1 MNNENITLRKAELK
15 EILESNHKSIL
26 SRLFSL
32 NFPNNEKKNQEN
44 KVQKLRKTKQSVETT
59 TIENIQ
65 TNISLQ
71 NPCIYKLYVYEYEIS
86 PIHIQSISGKYK
98 IKT

>member
-44 KVQKLRKTKQSVETT
+44 IVQKPRIRKLLIKQS
-59 TIENIQ
+59 TIEDMN
-65 TNISLQ
+65 TNISFQ
-71 NPCIYKLYVYEYEIS
+71 QPCLNKRYVFEYELS
-86 PIHIQSISGKYK
+86 PIPVKNLSWKYK
-98 IKT
+98 IKV